1 MSPPR
6 SSSPPLQIVPAR
18 ILHWG
23 AALRLQHAGAAG
35 ATCPRTQCWLVESR
49 WLLSIV
55 GHTIFHGVQSFEWST
70 IAASQVSKRSREGE
84 RGEGHVGA
92 VDAGKGIL
100 FVFVCVC
107 VWKWV
112 YVTCICQCQ
121 MRHLPASN
129 LSPSLSLCL
138 SFTLSVLETVLV
150 TKALKLI
157 AYVIDN
163 AHKTI
168 IKSAEKDSGKENKNI
183 KLTL

>member
-6 SSSPPLQIVPAR
+6 SCSPPLQIVPAR

-100 FVFVCVC
+100 FVFVCMCACENGCMWLAFANVKC
-107 VWKWV
+107 G
-112 YVTCICQCQ
+112 ICLQATY
-121 MRHLPASN
+121 LP
-129 LSPSLSLCL
+129 LSLCL
-138 SFTLSVLETVLV
+138 SFSLSVLETVLV

-163 AHKTI
+163 AHKTR
-168 IKSAEKDSGKENKNI
+168 IKCAEKDSGKENKNI

>member
-1 MSPPR
+1 MSPP
-6 SSSPPLQIVPAR
+6 SPPLQIVPAR

-70 IAASQVSKRSREGE
+70 IAASQVSKSARKGGPCGCCRWVFEF
-84 RGEGHVGA
+84 VGM
-92 VDAGKGIL
+92 
-100 FVFVCVC
+100 C

-129 LSPSLSLCL
+129 FSFTLSLCL
-138 SFTLSVLETVLV
+138 YLRYLCTVLV
-150 TKALKLI
+150 PKVLKLI
-157 AYVIDN
+157 ANVIDN
-163 AHKTI
+163 AHKTR

-183 KLTL
+183 KLNLIGKKCEVT

>member
-70 IAASQVSKRSREGE
+70 IAASQVSKRSR
-84 RGEGHVGA
+84 RG
-92 VDAGKGIL
+92 GKGGGACGCWKGYSIC
-100 FVFVCVC
+100 FCMHVC

-129 LSPSLSLCL
+129 LSPSFSLSLFL
-138 SFTLSVLETVLV
+138 SFSLSVLETVLV

-163 AHKTI
+163 AHKTR

>member
-70 IAASQVSKRSREGE
+70 IAASQVSKRSR
-84 RGEGHVGA
+84 RG
-92 VDAGKGIL
+92 GKGGGACGCCGCWKGYSIC
-100 FVFVCVC
+100 FFMHVCVC
-107 VWKWV
+107 VRVKMGV
-112 YVTCICQCQ
+112 CDL
-121 MRHLPASN
+121 HLPMSN
-129 LSPSLSLCL
+129 AAFACKQLISLSLSL
-138 SFTLSVLETVLV
+138 SLFLFVCTW
-150 TKALKLI
+150 
-157 AYVIDN
+157 D
-163 AHKTI
+163 
-168 IKSAEKDSGKENKNI
+168 SACD
-183 KLTL
+183 